1 MVEDSRGSKLRRK
14 EGESSLRVRKESDE
28 SVSDFGQGREVFVSD
43 GLLTTNFDSTF
54 LETYAEQLWKTTL
67 Q

>member
-1 MVEDSRGSKLRRK
+1 MGVLRRR
-14 EGESSLRVRKESDE
+14 ERESSLRARKEADE
-28 SVSDFGQGREVFVSD
+28 SVSDFGGRDSFVSD